1 MTRKQVLLK
10 RGFSEYDIDTDF
22 KFYTGKWNINTMTKE
37 DVIKAKT
44 EDELK
49 LLFYKDSVDIGGF
62 CPTYIGRTFDS
73 FAKYDATFNVSPSE
87 LDPNIARLCIALNHI
102 GVRTIM
108 SCDGWH
114 KKDPFDSYNTRD
126 TCMRLYMSDRYSVM
140 WFWLITEYIFGER
153 WCHERPHSISWNN
166 IWEVFDCEYSIC
178 GRDPRDM
185 MVCTYSP
192 KEARSIFNKNNY
204 YAEFME
210 KHKDELLALRG
221 QIISSTYKKIK
232 SGIISD
238 IENIKFL
245 ELRKYMYE
253 AFRAP
258 AKNLIEAF
266 RKEYLNVIKYNY
278 AIYCK
283 ACGK

>member
-1 MTRKQVLLK
+1 MKSTITNCLYMYKKIWKFSKK
-10 RGFSEYDIDTDF
+10 RI
-22 KFYTGKWNINTMTKE
+22 I
-37 DVIKAKT
+37 
-44 EDELK
+44 
-49 LLFYKDSVDIGGF
+49 LLFI
-62 CPTYIGRTFDS
+62 
-73 FAKYDATFNVSPSE
+73 
-87 LDPNIARLCIALNHI
+87 
-102 GVRTIM
+102 
-108 SCDGWH
+108 
-114 KKDPFDSYNTRD
+114 
-126 TCMRLYMSDRYSVM
+126 
-140 WFWLITEYIFGER
+140 
-153 WCHERPHSISWNN
+153 
-166 IWEVFDCEYSIC
+166 
-178 GRDPRDM
+178 
-185 MVCTYSP
+185 
-192 KEARSIFNKNNY
+192 
-204 YAEFME
+204 
-210 KHKDELLALRG
+210 LALRG